1 MKISKL
7 LFLTP
12 VIALA
17 TVTPVVSC
25 GKNNLLT
32 VDDVEDAVFGH
43 HDLAQQTPPKDT
55 FIESLSTLSEK
66 DKKKELLYAIY
77 SPIFYLTNPSVTPW
91 DTTTIYDLWKDKTI
105 VLGANISKCILD
117 VRDNKV
123 YATFNGYITCVFQKE
138 WDAFKPNNFIQ
149 FVFTFENCEVTPQ
162 GNTWYLIFNYGTPL
176 TPPMCWGF
184 AQAKTDDQ
192 TRLIYFDYI
201 GYELGFDSF
210 PHNWHNWRS

>member
-91 DTTTIYDLWKDKTI
+91 DTTTIYDL
-105 VLGANISKCILD
+105 
-117 VRDNKV
+117 
-123 YATFNGYITCVFQKE
+123 
-138 WDAFKPNNFIQ
+138 
-149 FVFTFENCEVTPQ
+149 
-162 GNTWYLIFNYGTPL
+162 
-176 TPPMCWGF
+176 
-184 AQAKTDDQ
+184 
-192 TRLIYFDYI
+192 
-201 GYELGFDSF
+201 
-210 PHNWHNWRS
+210 